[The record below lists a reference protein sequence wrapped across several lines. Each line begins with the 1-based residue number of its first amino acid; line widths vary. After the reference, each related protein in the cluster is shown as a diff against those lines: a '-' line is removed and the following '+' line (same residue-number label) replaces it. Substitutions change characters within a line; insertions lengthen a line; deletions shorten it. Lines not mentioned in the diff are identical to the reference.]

1 MIFSSN
7 IFSRANFSEEKKKGN
22 INLERSGCVYL
33 LVRCSSSKSEINSM
47 VEDTEEEK
55 FFRDRYANE
64 LKKKKQDGRV
74 DELDDERRK
83 VKQQGMRTPGRRG
96 EQIKHEEIDREISR
110 RYTLGKD
117 KETKKKRNS

>member
-1 MIFSSN
+1 M
-7 IFSRANFSEEKKKGN
+7 
-22 INLERSGCVYL
+22 YL
-33 LVRCSSSKSEINSM
+33 LVGCSASKIGMNSM

-64 LKKKKQDGRV
+64 LKKKKQDSRG

-83 VKQQGMRTPGRRG
+83 VKQQGMKTPGRRG

-110 RYTLGKD
+110 RYTVGR
-117 KETKKKRNS
+117 EKKADEKSNS

>member
-1 MIFSSN
+1 
-7 IFSRANFSEEKKKGN
+7 
-22 INLERSGCVYL
+22 
-33 LVRCSSSKSEINSM
+33 M

-64 LKKKKQDGRV
+64 LKKKKQNTRI

-83 VKQQGMRTPGRRG
+83 VKQQGMKTPGRRG

-110 RYTLGKD
+110 RYTSE
-117 KETKKKRNS
+117 KEKEANEKSNS